1 MGICQ
6 KEGQLIFMFHLPLRI
21 CQPRLLLLRI
31 NLHVHAFVQP
41 LLDQLLSSILLFS
54 SFIILISSFMAVFNF
69 FKAMF
74 SSSILRFSSSS
85 RFALVVEFF
94 VSFFNSSISVTEHV
108 LATRASTC
116 FLHVRARYLFVRAR
130 LLFKNVRPGQLKTP
144 CSVYLCTFSSKG
156 IFILGTF
163 QTTKWWVGCLRLL
176 VVNMGDLE
184 YVNFCR
190 YLLSLS

>member
-1 MGICQ
+1 MTRVHKDQTWVNTMCASTCR
-6 KEGQLIFMFHLPLRI
+6 KTRVSTCCHLAHAST
-21 CQPRLLLLRI
+21 CLLHMR
-31 NLHVHAFVQP
+31 AR
-41 LLDQLLSSILLFS
+41 
-54 SFIILISSFMAVFNF
+54 ACY
-69 FKAMF
+69 
-74 SSSILRFSSSS
+74 
-85 RFALVVEFF
+85 
-94 VSFFNSSISVTEHV
+94 TCEHV